1 MRLFEAEKED
11 VFDYFHFNLYRA
23 LISLMFVTKLTILK
37 VEILT
42 HPAYK

>member
-1 MRLFEAEKED
+1 MRLFEVEKED

-23 LISLMFVTKLTILK
+23 LISSMFVTKLTILT